1 MADKLLV
8 PVTGGVGVYEA
19 SAGTLERVIPVD
31 RPVARGPVVSRVAG
45 TTLLE
50 QRGGN
55 LVALG

>member
-1 MADKLLV
+1 MILV
-8 PVTGGVGVYEA
+8 IGATGGVGVYEA

-31 RPVARGPVVSRVAG
+31 RPAGPGPIVPGVAG

-50 QRGGN
+50 QRGAN